1 MDMVSRPDTAGQFLQ
16 TVVVQVEEAEATE
29 ISKKTLW
36 KGSQAIPGQRKFAQV
51 AEILKKTFWKCSQAI
66 AVQVK
71 FVQAQ
76 VFRAIKN
83 FSRKLCQ
90 IHVFQIQ
97 V

>member
-1 MDMVSRPDTAGQFLQ
+1 MSRGHGFSAGTAGQFFQ
-16 TVVVQVEEAEATE
+16 TVVLQVEVAEATE
-29 ISKKTLW
+29 IPKKTFW
-36 KGSQAIPGQRKFAQV
+36 KGSQAIV
-51 AEILKKTFWKCSQAI
+51 L
-66 AVQVK
+66 QVK
-71 FVQAQ
+71 FVQVQ